1 MVTGSIIPA
10 EARCW
15 RMALP
20 RRRDRCSLWYL
31 DTVVDN
37 GRTAISAKNRNSS
50 RFIVLPGGTGMES
63 ETVFDLF
70 MKDSSILVCD
80 SLGAGGWVLFSFVVL
95 FLLCLLSDKGI
106 GGTALLSEYSVLFEL
121 VSV

>member
-1 MVTGSIIPA
+1 
-10 EARCW
+10 
-15 RMALP
+15 MALP

-50 RFIVLPGGTGMES
+50 RFIVLPGGTGTES
-63 ETVFDLF
+63 KTVFDLF
-70 MKDSSILVCD
+70 MKDLSNIVCD
-80 SLGAGGWVLFSFVVL
+80 SLGDGGWVILLFVVL
-95 FLLCLLSDKGI
+95 FLLV
-106 GGTALLSEYSVLFEL
+106 LLSERGLGGTTFISEYIVLFEL

>member
-1 MVTGSIIPA
+1 
-10 EARCW
+10 
-15 RMALP
+15 MALP
-20 RRRDRCSLWYL
+20 RRRDKCSLWYL

-37 GRTAISAKNRNSS
+37 GLSATSVKNRNSS

-70 MKDSSILVCD
+70 MKDLSNIVYD
-80 SLGAGGWVLFSFVVL
+80 SLGDGGWVIFSFVVL
-95 FLLCLLSDKGI
+95 FLLVLLSDRGI
-106 GGTALLSEYSVLFEL
+106 GGTTLLSEYVVLFEL